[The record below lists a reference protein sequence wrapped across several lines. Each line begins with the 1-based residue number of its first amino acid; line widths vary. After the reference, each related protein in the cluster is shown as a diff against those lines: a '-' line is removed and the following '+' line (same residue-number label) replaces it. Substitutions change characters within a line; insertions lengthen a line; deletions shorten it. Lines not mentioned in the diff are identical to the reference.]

1 MNTLKQLLASVAIAV
16 PVFTTFALAAH
27 SYEIT
32 PDTQPDCSKVVCTE
46 DGVGQPEPEEP
57 IIVLPAPFVGSES

>member
-1 MNTLKQLLASVAIAV
+1 MNTFKQFLASVAIAV

-32 PDTQPDCSKVVCTE
+32 PATQPDCSKVVCTE
-46 DGVGQPEPEEP
+46 DGVGQPELEEP
-57 IIVLPAPFVGSES
+57 IIILPPPFVGKE